1 MITPKNWDQIMND
14 EKFPKLGYSGRQSII
29 KRIQFDAYNQA
40 IEDIRKA
47 SSNAINAFIATQY
60 NQTYEPTK

>member
-1 MITPKNWDQIMND
+1 MND